1 MVSDRIRE
9 NQKLM
14 RGVPYREMVNR
25 SINQT
30 LSRTVMTSLTTLLP
44 IIALLFLGGSVLRD
58 FSLAIFV
65 GIFVGTYSSIYVVSA
80 MVVFWKELRQGR
92 GKKPA

>member
-1 MVSDRIRE
+1 
-9 NQKLM
+9 
-14 RGVPYREMVNR
+14 
-25 SINQT
+25 
-30 LSRTVMTSLTTLLP
+30 LP

-80 MVVFWKELRQGR
+80 MVVFWKELQQQRAKGS
-92 GKKPA
+92 A